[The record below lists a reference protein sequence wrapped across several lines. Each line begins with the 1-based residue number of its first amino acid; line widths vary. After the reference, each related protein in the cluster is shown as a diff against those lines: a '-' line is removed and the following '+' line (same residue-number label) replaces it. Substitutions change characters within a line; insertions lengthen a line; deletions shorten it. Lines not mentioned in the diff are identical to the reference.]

1 MKVKLKYVQK
11 NIQETVKRK
20 AVARA
25 SDTEASPTVGIA
37 DFLSWCLQLFL
48 LR

>member
-20 AVARA
+20 AVPRA
-25 SDTEASPTVGIA
+25 SDAEASPTVGI